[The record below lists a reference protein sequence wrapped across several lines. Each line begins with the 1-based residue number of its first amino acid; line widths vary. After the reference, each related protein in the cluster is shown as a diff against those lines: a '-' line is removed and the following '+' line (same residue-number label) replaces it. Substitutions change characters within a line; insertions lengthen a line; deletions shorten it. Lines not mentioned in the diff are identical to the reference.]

1 MNSRAELARAERAM
15 QQRLRAAA
23 LDAGVGM
30 TAPETVFLSHDTVL
44 EADVQIGP
52 YVVFAPGVTVRS
64 GARDPRV
71 LASRRRGRGRTAR
84 SSGPMRG
91 CGPAR

>member
-1 MNSRAELARAERAM
+1 M
-15 QQRLRAAA
+15 QKRLRARA

-30 TAPETVFLSHDTVL
+30 IAPETVFLSYDTVL
-44 EADVQIGP
+44 EADVQVGP
-52 YVVFAPGVTVRS
+52 YRRVR
-64 GARDPRV
+64 ARRDGQKRRGDQGV
-71 LASRRRGRGRTAR
+71 LASRRRGSGRTR